1 MDTARPMDEPEPSTR
16 IPGLVRS
23 GRRTSLWPAV
33 MATVLTGVGF
43 ASLKFVLIGEIALRF
58 DPANHEPLMFQ
69 WLEDVV
75 QQAVVLG
82 TLKDAITQGLA
93 AVLTLGVLL
102 GYLIN
107 APLAGAWRVA
117 PLFVLSSAGV
127 AMGAVLTM
135 WFNPWILALF
145 VGTAYGTAC
154 AARGKAVPLLAAASR
169 RSSTVI
175 SGLMNAA
182 LVVSLL
188 GGTVFGIMLS
198 EFVATEA
205 ARHLTLFAFLV
216 IAAGLG
222 FLVNPPEPPAI
233 PFSVGMRDIALGT
246 VQLVRE
252 RWPLIVA
259 GGIAWGVASAAVL
272 AAFIDAIDRMGM
284 KPEIA
289 VILVIFP
296 AIGAIVGNLASHWMS
311 RRRQMIGC
319 LWALATLIGCY
330 QLLAW
335 NFFSAGF
342 ALTIMGGLFA
352 APTNVLDARLL
363 SYAASQGNPGRGST
377 VMSLTHNIFML
388 AIGGG
393 LAIPLFLA
401 LMKPEGQFYC
411 LAGASFVA
419 GLVVIKAQLNES
431 HADTTEIGAAAL
443 VQSGAKAS

>member
-1 MDTARPMDEPEPSTR
+1 MSEPEPSTL
-16 IPGLVRS
+16 IPGIVPD
-23 GRRTSLWPAV
+23 GRRTPLWPV
-33 MATVLTGVGF
+33 VLATVLTGIGF
-43 ASLKFVLIGEIALRF
+43 AALKFVLIGEIALRF
-58 DPANHEPLMFQ
+58 DPATHEPLMFQ

-75 QQAVVLG
+75 QRANVLG
-82 TLKDAITQGLA
+82 TLRDAITQGLA

-117 PLFVLSSAGV
+117 PLFVISSAGV
-127 AMGAVLTM
+127 AIGAVLTM
-135 WFNPWILALF
+135 WFNPWVLALF
-145 VGTAYGTAC
+145 VGTSYGTAC
-154 AARGKAVPLLAAASR
+154 AARGKAVPLLAAASG
-169 RSSTVI
+169 RSSTRI
-175 SGLMNAA
+175 SGMMNAA

-198 EFVATEA
+198 EFVASETW
-205 ARHLTLFAFLV
+205 RHLTLFAFLV
-216 IAAGLG
+216 VAAGLG
-222 FLVNPPEPPAI
+222 FLVNPPEPPVI
-233 PFSVGMRDIALGT
+233 PFSVGMRDIVFGT

-272 AAFIDAIDRMGM
+272 AAFIDAIDRMHM
-284 KPEIA
+284 SPEVA

-296 AIGAIVGNLASHWMS
+296 AVGAIVGNLASHWMS

-319 LWALATLIGCY
+319 LWALAVLIGCY
-330 QLLAW
+330 QMLAW
-335 NFFSAGF
+335 NMASAGI

-363 SYAASQGNPGRGST
+363 TYAASQGNPGRGAT
-377 VMSLTHNIFML
+377 VMSLTHNVFIL

-393 LAIPLFLA
+393 MAIPLFLA

-419 GLVVIKAQLNES
+419 GLVVIKAQLHEK
-431 HADTTEIGAAAL
+431 HAVCTVVGTQAL
-443 VQSGAKAS
+443 AQSGAKAS